1 MSLSKW
7 KELADRKAKTGE
19 MKRNLFDEI
28 TEEKIRSKT
37 TDQAIAKTFRLD
49 RLDQIAEQTK
59 PKPRRR
65 IQIPRINREGGID
78 YAPEVD
84 LYEDM
89 DGEGLLNLEDYVP
102 PQAEKQIA
110 KIPSESPNY
119 ELLDPPPLYEETD
132 PLAIEGPSDDVEAED
147 EYVDAKDE
155 EDEEEYD
162 FDKELKLWN
171 EDEPNKILDQ
181 LDLPNYI
188 DVDNRLAEPEMTAT
202 NQKNYLVRAL
212 RDAEARRK
220 TVTVRKS
227 IATKVHKAGKI
238 TEEYRDLIHG
248 NVGKREKDIADYKR
262 YLRSKLKRITG
273 SGVRIGQRGR
283 GAYFFNDAKEMLQK
297 LTLIIAEMEAG
308 NTSIKMRNMG
318 QTILD
323 ALLHEN
329 HLNKGQYRQLVKKIF
344 RFMSAEIKSPLII

>member
-7 KELADRKAKTGE
+7 KELADRKAKTGQ

-37 TDQAIAKTFRLD
+37 TDQAIAKTFKLD

-84 LYEDM
+84 PYEDM
-89 DGEGLLNLEDYVP
+89 DVEGLLNLEDYVP

-110 KIPSESPNY
+110 KIPKKAPKY
-119 ELLDPPPLYEETD
+119 EMDPGFWQLDDPPPLYEEKD
-132 PLAIEGPSDDVEAED
+132 PLAIEGPPDDDED
-147 EYVDAKDE
+147 DEFVDAE
-155 EDEEEYD
+155 EGDDDDAVEEAH
-162 FDKELKLWN
+162 
-171 EDEPNKILDQ
+171 KILDEIG
-181 LDLPNYI
+181 LPNYN
-188 DVDNRLAEPEMTAT
+188 DVEMRLAEPEMTPAK
-202 NQKNYLVRAL
+202 QRNYLKKVI
-212 RDAEARRK
+212 DNAEKERK
-220 TVTVRKS
+220 RVVARKS
-227 IATKVHKAGKI
+227 NATMAKNAGRI
-238 TEEYRDLIHG
+238 TAEEKKLIHDRY
-248 NVGKREKDIADYKR
+248 NILHKEIKDYKKH
-262 YLRSKLKRITG
+262 YESQLKSIKG
-273 SGVRIGQRGR
+273 SGLRRGQRGK

-323 ALLHEN
+323 ALLHAK
-329 HLNKGQYRQLVKKIF
+329 HLNKGQYRQLVKKYF
-344 RFMSAEIKSPLII
+344 AL

>member
-84 LYEDM
+84 PYEDM
-89 DGEGLLNLEDYVP
+89 DVEGLLNLEDYVP

-110 KIPSESPNY
+110 KIPKKAPKY
-119 ELLDPPPLYEETD
+119 EMDPSFWQLDDPPPLYEEKD
-132 PLAIEGPSDDVEAED
+132 PLAIEEPPDDDDDDEFVDAEEGDDDEAED
-147 EYVDAKDE
+147 EVEKA
-155 EDEEEYD
+155 
-162 FDKELKLWN
+162 
-171 EDEPNKILDQ
+171 NKILDQ
-181 LDLPNYI
+181 LDLPNYY
-188 DVDNRLAEPEMTAT
+188 DVDMRLDEPEMTDT
-202 NQKNYLVRAL
+202 KQINYLKKVL
-212 RDAEARRK
+212 KDAERRRK
-220 TVTVRKS
+220 KVTANKS
-227 IATKVHKAGKI
+227 NATKAFNAGKI
-238 TEEYRDLIHG
+238 SEQERDLIHR
-248 NVGKREKDIADYKR
+248 NVGKLEKNIKDYKE
-262 YLRSKLKRITG
+262 YYQSQLKSMKG
-273 SGVRIGQRGR
+273 SGLRRGQRGR

-308 NTSIKMRNMG
+308 NTSVKMRNMG

-323 ALLHEN
+323 ALLHAN
-329 HLNKGQYRQLVKKIF
+329 HINKGQYGKLVKKYF
-344 RFMSAEIKSPLII
+344 AL

>member
-7 KELADRKAKTGE
+7 KELADRKAKTGQ

-28 TEEKIRSKT
+28 TKEKIRSKT

-84 LYEDM
+84 PYEDM
-89 DGEGLLNLEDYVP
+89 DVEGLLNLEDYVP

-110 KIPSESPNY
+110 KIPKKAPKY
-119 ELLDPPPLYEETD
+119 EMDPSFWQLSDPPPTYEDIFEEKD
-132 PLAIEGPSDDVEAED
+132 PLAIEGPPDDDDDDDDDDED
-147 EYVDAKDE
+147 DE
-155 EDEEEYD
+155 EATDDEPEEPEEEA
-162 FDKELKLWN
+162 
-171 EDEPNKILDQ
+171 NKILDQ
-181 LDLPNYI
+181 LDLPNYD
-188 DVDNRLAEPEMTAT
+188 DVDKRLAEPEMTAT
-202 NQKNYLVRAL
+202 RQRSYLQKVLK
-212 RDAEARRK
+212 DAETRRK
-220 TVTVRKS
+220 TVTIRKS
-227 IATKVHKAGKI
+227 NATRAYKAGKI
-238 TEEYRDLIHG
+238 TIEEKNLIHE
-248 NVGKREKDIADYKR
+248 NVGNREKAIKDYRKH
-262 YLRSKLKRITG
+262 YESQLYSIKG
-273 SGVRIGQRGR
+273 SGLRRGQRGR

-323 ALLHEN
+323 ALLHAK
-329 HLNKGQYRQLVKKIF
+329 HLNKGQYRQLVKKYF
-344 RFMSAEIKSPLII
+344 AL

>member
-7 KELADRKAKTGE
+7 KELADRKAKTGQ

-28 TEEKIRSKT
+28 TKEKIRSKT

-84 LYEDM
+84 PYEDM
-89 DGEGLLNLEDYVP
+89 DVEGLLNLEDYVP

-110 KIPSESPNY
+110 KIPKKAPKY
-119 ELLDPPPLYEETD
+119 QIDPGFWQLGVPPPTYEDVFKKKE
-132 PLAIEGPSDDVEAED
+132 PLAIEGPPDDED
-147 EYVDAKDE
+147 DEFVDAEEGSEEELPDDYDDE
-155 EDEEEYD
+155 EV
-162 FDKELKLWN
+162 
-171 EDEPNKILDQ
+171 NKILDQ
-181 LDLPNYI
+181 LDLPNYD
-188 DVDNRLAEPEMTAT
+188 DVDKRLAEPEMTAARQRSYL
-202 NQKNYLVRAL
+202 QKVLK
-212 RDAEARRK
+212 DAETRRK

-227 IATKVHKAGKI
+227 NATRAYNAKKI
-238 TEEYRDLIHG
+238 TAEQRNLIHA
-248 NVGKREKDIADYKR
+248 NVGKLEREIRDYRKH
-262 YLRSKLKRITG
+262 YESKLYSIKG
-273 SGVRIGQRGR
+273 SGLRRGQRGR

-323 ALLHEN
+323 ALLHAN
-329 HLNKGQYRQLVKKIF
+329 HINKGQYGKLVKKYF
-344 RFMSAEIKSPLII
+344 AL

>member
-7 KELADRKAKTGE
+7 KKLADSKAKTGQ
-19 MKRNLFDEI
+19 MKRNLFNEI

-65 IQIPRINREGGID
+65 IQIPRINREEGID

-84 LYEDM
+84 PYEDM
-89 DGEGLLNLEDYVP
+89 DVEGLLNLEDYVP

-110 KIPSESPNY
+110 KIPKKAPKYQIDPSFWQ
-119 ELLDPPPLYEETD
+119 LDDPPPLYEEKD
-132 PLAIEGPSDDVEAED
+132 PLAIEGPPDDDED
-147 EYVDAKDE
+147 DEFVDAEEGDE
-155 EDEEEYD
+155 WDDDDAEPDEPEEEA
-162 FDKELKLWN
+162 
-171 EDEPNKILDQ
+171 NKILDQ
-181 LDLPNYI
+181 LDLPNYN
-188 DVDNRLAEPEMTAT
+188 DVDKRLAKPEMTAT
-202 NQKNYLVRAL
+202 RQRSYLQKVLK
-212 RDAEARRK
+212 DAETRRK

-227 IATKVHKAGKI
+227 NAKRAYNADKI
-238 TEEYRDLIHG
+238 TIEQKNLIYE
-248 NVGKREKDIADYKR
+248 NVGKLEREIRDYRKH
-262 YLRSKLKRITG
+262 YQSKLKNIKG
-273 SGVRIGQRGR
+273 SGLRRGQRGR

-323 ALLHEN
+323 ALLHAN
-329 HLNKGQYRQLVKKIF
+329 HINKGQYGKLVKKYF
-344 RFMSAEIKSPLII
+344 AL